1 VEGSLENC
9 NAVENGYLPGSSAVP
24 ETGSFKSKSLETLDT
39 GSSGRTIARSMGGS
53 QITNPQLLPDLP
65 DGEQKLSILSQQQRQ
80 PNVSHVSQCQ
90 LQGHGTSGEMGEP
103 ESSKHGIEDSNE
115 ISNDEGGVESTG
127 VLASMPR
134 PQRRFKRLKKACK
147 LMIPTPPSEP
157 QNNKQNLWCSGGQE
171 HARVQKT
178 TMNFGMP
185 FH

>member
-1 VEGSLENC
+1 
-9 NAVENGYLPGSSAVP
+9 
-24 ETGSFKSKSLETLDT
+24 
-39 GSSGRTIARSMGGS
+39 MGGS
-53 QITNPQLLPDLP
+53 KITNPQLLPDLP

-103 ESSKHGIEDSNE
+103 ESSKHGIEHSNE

-134 PQRRFKRLKKACK
+134 PRRRFKRLKKACK
-147 LMIPTPPSEP
+147 LMIPTPPEP

-171 HARVQKT
+171 HARVRKT

>member
-1 VEGSLENC
+1 
-9 NAVENGYLPGSSAVP
+9 
-24 ETGSFKSKSLETLDT
+24 
-39 GSSGRTIARSMGGS
+39 MGGS

-80 PNVSHVSQCQ
+80 PNVSHVSQYQ

-103 ESSKHGIEDSNE
+103 ESSRHGIEDSIE
-115 ISNDEGGVESTG
+115 INNDEGGVEITG

-134 PQRRFKRLKKACK
+134 PRRRFKRLKKACE

-171 HARVQKT
+171 HARVRKT
-178 TMNFGMP
+178 RMNFGMP
-185 FH
+185 FN